1 MNSTSTSSLQQLQ
14 TQLREAIEQLTFER
28 DPQELYDPI
37 SYILSLGGKRM
48 RPLLV
53 LLGCE
58 IFSDQPLK
66 SLPQALA
73 VEIFHNFTLLHDD
86 IMDQAP
92 LRRNQP
98 TVHEKWNP
106 NIAILSGDVM
116 LVIAY
121 QHLMQCEPE
130 FLPSLLKEFNA
141 CAIGVCEGQ
150 QMDMN
155 FETADQVAIGNYLTM
170 IGLKTAV
177 LLGAS
182 LKMGAIIGGASER
195 DAQMIYDFGYH
206 TGVAFQLQD
215 DILDV
220 YGDKEKFGK
229 RIGGDILSNK
239 KTFLLLKALELAEG
253 ETLTELQNWIDAT
266 DPKPEAKVAVVTGI
280 YDRLN
285 VKELARSE
293 MDRYYQRGLDCLAAI
308 SVNETGK
315 AGLRDFTD
323 RLMVRE
329 H

>member
-266 DPKPEAKVAVVTGI
+266 DPKPEAKVAGVTGI

-285 VKELARSE
+285 VKEFARSE